1 MLRRSKIRALTPLLV
16 LLACLTAG
24 PAHAICSSPS
34 GNEADR
40 IYNQAYHTWQYCN
53 GLHWVPFGG
62 VVASGGGGGGCSSP
76 AGKEADQIY
85 NSAYHTWQFC
95 NGTAWISYTLGA
107 LTGGG
112 SGCSSPTGHEA
123 DQLYNENY
131 HSWQFCNGNSW
142 VAFGVATGQIYI
154 GPGDI
159 ASGAKAWYGLRAYNN
174 AYMGSKAI
182 NIRRASDNSTEDI
195 NVLSPAGGLDT
206 ATASSFAGTDAT
218 ATCSTSGSS
227 TTLSCTGASS
237 TPNASDQIYGTG
249 ITNPTSITSC
259 GTFTS
264 GAGSCTMSQ
273 ANTVSST
280 TVTFQVALFATKIYD
295 QSGGNSCS
303 SAPCNLSEST
313 ANNQPQLLFDCIGSL
328 PCLSFLG
335 SQYLILA
342 SGGPT
347 VAQEFTYTAVE
358 ERSASFTS
366 TQIVIGD
373 NGGVSM
379 GHLSTNQGRLDAS
392 NAVTFTESDSVLHAV
407 QGIFNG
413 SSSIAVVD
421 GTVTSPLNPGTT
433 GMSGFFG
440 LGTNS
445 GHTANL
451 TGLIMEA
458 GVWPIGFSSTQYS
471 NMHSNQSAYW
481 GTP

>member
-249 ITNPTSITSC
+249 ITNPTFITSC

-264 GAGSCTMSQ
+264 GAGTCTMNV
-273 ANTVSST
+273 ARTVSSE
-280 TVTFQVALFATKIYD
+280 TVTFQVALFVPTWYD
-295 QSGGNSCS
+295 QSGNGKN
-303 SAPCNLSEST
+303 ETQST
-313 ANNQPQLLFDCIGSL
+313 ATQQPQLLFDCSGTL
-328 PCLSFLG
+328 PCIYFNATSGTAYSLSATISSISQPYCMSLVASPLG
-335 SQYLILA
+335 
-342 SGGPT
+342 
-347 VAQEFTYTAVE
+347 
-358 ERSASFTS
+358 
-366 TQIVIGD
+366 
-373 NGGVSM
+373 
-379 GHLSTNQGRLDAS
+379 QGRNPNLWMGNNTVFYAS
-392 NAVTFTESDSVLHAV
+392 NQYNANEI
-407 QGIFNG
+407 GIYSGNLVGSTPITLGNYYAFQSLFNG
-413 SSSIAVVD
+413 SSSKVGLNGAI
-421 GTVTSPLNPGTT
+421 VTSLNA
-433 GMSGFFG
+433 
-440 LGTNS
+440 GTNATS
-445 GHTANL
+445 TTMYIGSNGSHGG
-451 TGLIMEA
+451 GLYFLE
-458 GVWPIGFSSTQYS
+458 GGLWSSDIS
-471 NMHSNQSAYW
+471 SLWSSLNSNQRTYW
-481 GTP
+481 GF